1 MPDAPTGLTATV
13 VGHAVAIVWTP
24 PTSGGTPSGYRLEA
38 GYAPGA
44 ANAAVLNT
52 TAPGFAAAGVPAATY
67 YVRVRAFNARGRSGD
82 GGHRGDSALG
92 GWDRVSGLG
101 SIALVTPTR
110 FLVPPESA
118 VLLS

>member
-1 MPDAPTGLTATV
+1 MSPPSNQIVVAVDGIVRVPDGPTSVAATV

-67 YVRVRAFNARGRSGD
+67 YVRVRAFNAAGASPPTAD
-82 GGHRGDSALG
+82 I
-92 GWDRVSGLG
+92 V
-101 SIALVTPTR
+101 VT
-110 FLVPPESA
+110 VP
-118 VLLS
+118 